1 MIEKI
6 KKGFINDTLNDLKT
20 IENDLNADMANN
32 APEGVVEKV
41 FMTVHKIK
49 GTAPMVGIEGLDDI
63 AVKMERVYNAIRNG
77 NLSLSEEI
85 VSNTMKLIPA
95 LKAELSNIQQNNLDS
110 EDVNKSLRFFESLI

>member
-6 KKGFINDTLNDLKT
+6 KKGFINDTLNDLNA
-20 IENDLNADMANN
+20 IENDLNANTVSN
-32 APEGVVEKV
+32 APDGVVEKV
-41 FMTVHKIK
+41 FMAVHKIK

-85 VSNTMKLIPA
+85 VSNTMMLIPA
-95 LKAELSNIQQNNLDS
+95 LKAELSDVQQNNLDS